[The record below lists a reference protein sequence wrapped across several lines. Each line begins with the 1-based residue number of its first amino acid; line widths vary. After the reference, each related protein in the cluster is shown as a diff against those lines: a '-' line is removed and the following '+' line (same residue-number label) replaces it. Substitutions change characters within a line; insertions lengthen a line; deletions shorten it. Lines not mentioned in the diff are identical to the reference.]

1 MGQFLIRKKKYG
13 KGRGLMTLADEYV
26 CVARR
31 RHGLSVRV
39 ARWRRVARFA
49 HAS

>member
-1 MGQFLIRKKKYG
+1 
-13 KGRGLMTLADEYV
+13 MTLADEYM
-26 CVARR
+26 CVA

-39 ARWRRVARFA
+39 ARRRRVARFA

>member
-1 MGQFLIRKKKYG
+1 MA
-13 KGRGLMTLADEYV
+13 LADEYM

-31 RHGLSVRV
+31 PSHGLSVRV
-39 ARWRRVARFA
+39 ARRRRVARFA

>member
-1 MGQFLIRKKKYG
+1 MA
-13 KGRGLMTLADEYV
+13 LADEYM

-31 RHGLSVRV
+31 RPSHGLSVRV
-39 ARWRRVARFA
+39 ARRRRVARFA

>member
-1 MGQFLIRKKKYG
+1 MA
-13 KGRGLMTLADEYV
+13 LADEYM

-31 RHGLSVRV
+31 PSHGLSVTVRV
-39 ARWRRVARFA
+39 ARRRRVARFA